1 MVELTV
7 SIYFSFGTYTLL
19 ARQKNGKQKREYM
32 HDFPFFRVLSP
43 VDVHSNFWMYQNQ
56 QDSVGY
62 NMARAQHTA
71 YALSTIIIIST

>member
-1 MVELTV
+1 
-7 SIYFSFGTYTLL
+7 
-19 ARQKNGKQKREYM
+19 M